1 LIYLMDSN
9 TYIQAKNQYYDMKF
23 CPAYWDWLDQQ
34 FHVGTVQSIYS
45 VYAEITDSND
55 ALSVWA
61 KSHKSHFMP
70 VADKET
76 QDKFSE
82 IADYVVSL
90 KDKPQE
96 EIAHFLSKADP
107 WIIAKAAS
115 LQATVVTHERKVPE
129 NSKKIK
135 IPNICEK
142 YSVGYINTYK
152 LLSTLNAKFIL
163 S

>member
-1 LIYLMDSN
+1 MDSN
-9 TYIQAKNQYYDMKF
+9 TYIQAKNQYYDMEF

-34 FHVGTVQSIYS
+34 FHVGTVQSIHS
-45 VYAEITDSND
+45 VYTEITDSDD

-61 KSHKSHFMP
+61 KGHKNHFMSI
-70 VADKET
+70 ADQDT

-107 WIIAKAAS
+107 WIIAKAAA
-115 LQATVVTHERKVPE
+115 LQATVVTHERIVPE
-129 NSKKIK
+129 NGKKIK

-142 YSVGYINTYK
+142 YTVCYMNTFN
-152 LLSTLNAKFIL
+152 LLRTLKAEFIL
-163 S
+163 G